1 MEALDRQM
9 VFAVKEEILRNVAKT
24 HALVLI
30 EGWEGTGRTVT
41 ALKAVKGMGEV
52 YYFDQSR
59 NGVPQVQGIS
69 PDLDEITVL
78 ETSQALREL
87 PPGKLQF
94 VIFDDLN
101 RTGDEARA
109 VLTEMVKER
118 VDGRSILVITLTTM
132 NAQDLLEYMDAVVRV
147 KQNTVEVM
155 YSKLY
160 NIGI

>member
-1 MEALDRQM
+1 M
-9 VFAVKEEILRNVAKT
+9 
-24 HALVLI
+24 
-30 EGWEGTGRTVT
+30 
-41 ALKAVKGMGEV
+41 
-52 YYFDQSR
+52 
-59 NGVPQVQGIS
+59 QGIS